1 MTPQEAFKL
10 GFLARC
16 VEENLSQ
23 EKIAEAADFFSKLA
37 VHPLLDAIISGAKG
51 VINPAFRYGT
61 YAALAA
67 PPALGAGAA
76 YFANKASEPD
86 AKELKELQNSELLD
100 EYARA
105 TQHLEQQAKLREYKK
120 ERKRPKNIYL

>member
-16 VEENLSQ
+16 VEENLPQ
-23 EKIAEAADFFSKLA
+23 EKIAEAADAFNKLA
-37 VHPLLDAIISGAKG
+37 AHPLLEAILSGAKG
-51 VINPAFRYGT
+51 VISPAFRYGT

-67 PPALGAGAA
+67 PPAIGAGAA

-86 AKELKELQNSELLD
+86 SNELKELQNSELLD
-100 EYARA
+100 EYAKA
-105 TQHLEQQAKLREYKK
+105 TQQLQQQAKLREYKK
-120 ERKRPKNIYL
+120 ERTRPKNIYL